1 MACENGIA
9 GERDARHGHSSA
21 AFDQVVQDNSFRADW
36 TGLDWNRIDPPLPAE
51 KEPQVIEP
59 RTVAIDHSCVSC
71 PGPCMLPLVWR

>member
-36 TGLDWNRIDPPLPAE
+36 TGL
-51 KEPQVIEP
+51 EPD
-59 RTVAIDHSCVSC
+59 RSALACRKGTAGHRATNGGD
-71 PGPCMLPLVWR
+71 